1 MARFF
6 YVLGRA
12 GVGWRDTLQVHPC
25 KLDGALLMCAV
36 LRTRQVRGWASCPTR
51 PRHASGPWRGHPCK
65 PHPPDPG
72 QIARVPAAKGIRARA
87 EARAKASTH
96 GVDPRDAVVAFD
108 VESAFKRAEHRRS
121 GEGEEARV
129 SERSEFRAVPRR
141 TEERRA
147 PACAA
152 RRLAAGGAFLL
163 VTFLFAKRKATPD
176 PTSVVRQASRK
187 AEINPAS
194 PAHALQ

>member
-1 MARFF
+1 MVVRWSIEDRVA
-6 YVLGRA
+6 VGGVEQSMWWLG
-12 GVGWRDTLQVHPC
+12 
-25 KLDGALLMCAV
+25 
-36 LRTRQVRGWASCPTR
+36 
-51 PRHASGPWRGHPCK
+51 
-65 PHPPDPG
+65 
-72 QIARVPAAKGIRARA
+72 RVPAAKGVRSGEKAG
-87 EARAKASTH
+87 AKASTH
-96 GVDPRDAVVAFD
+96 GVDLPGAA

-163 VTFLFAKRKATPD
+163 VTFLFAKRKVTPD

-194 PAHALQ
+194 PTPALR